1 MKRIS
6 DPLSKMNAKINTT
19 NGSLPI
25 LIKGNNLKPT
35 NIDLDIPSAQIKSGL
50 LLASLN
56 TKGETIITE
65 NKITRDH
72 TEIMLES
79 FGANIEIRK
88 NNNKK
93 LIKIIGK
100 KELVSKNIDVP
111 NDLSSSAFFIVSAL
125 INNNSKVILKN
136 INNNPTR
143 NGLILALEKMGA
155 KIKFLIK
162 E

>member
-19 NGSLPI
+19 NGSLPLKI
-25 LIKGNNLKPT
+25 EGSNLKAT
-35 NIDLDIPSAQIKSGL
+35 NIDLEIPSAQIKSGL

-56 TKGETIITE
+56 TKGETNITE

-72 TEIMLES
+72 TEIMLQS
-79 FGANIEIRK
+79 FGANIDIK
-88 NNNKK
+88 KIDNKK

-143 NGLILALEKMGA
+143 NGIICFRKNGC
-155 KIKFLIK
+155 KN
-162 E
+162 

>member
-19 NGSLPI
+19 NGSLP
-25 LIKGNNLKPT
+25 LKIEGSELT
-35 NIDLDIPSAQIKSGL
+35 CTKIDLDIPSAQIKSGL

-72 TEIMLES
+72 TEIMLQS
-79 FGANIEIRK
+79 FGAKIDIKK

-125 INNNSKVILKN
+125 INNNSKIILKN

-143 NGLILALEKMGA
+143 NGILLALEKMGA
-155 KIKFLIK
+155 KIKVT
-162 E
+162 